1 MSDASPRFRIGGL
14 SFSYPSSPVFDDFAV
29 DSYARIVVLR
39 GPSGCG
45 KTTLLKL
52 MTGYLRPEKP
62 TVLPENAS
70 SCLIVQEDALFPW
83 LTGVDNLLLG
93 SGIALPDA
101 QRHAL
106 FPLVADFIHRRVYQM
121 SFGQRRKIEL
131 VRVLMRPYRLFCLDE
146 PFNYIDPASRSLL
159 SDFLNGTQLHDA
171 LIVMSTH
178 YDADTMRID
187 CDVVTFDGQLPVR
200 GVVPPVRHRLGIAAN

>member
-1 MSDASPRFRIGGL
+1 MSTARIRYRIEGL
-14 SFSYPSSPVFDDFAV
+14 SFSYPSSPVFDDFSV
-29 DSYARIVVLR
+29 DSDARIVVLR

-52 MTGYLRPEKP
+52 MTSYLRPEKP
-62 TVLPENAS
+62 AVLPESAS
-70 SCLIVQEDALFPW
+70 SYLIVQEDALFPW

-93 SGIALPDA
+93 SGISLPDA
-101 QRHAL
+101 QRHLL
-106 FPLVADFIHRRVYQM
+106 FPLVADFVHRRVHQM
-121 SFGQRRKIEL
+121 SFGQRRKVEL
-131 VRVLMRPYRLFCLDE
+131 VRALMRPYRLFCLDE

-159 SDFLNGTQLHDA
+159 SDYLNSAQLDDA

-187 CDVVTFDGQLPVR
+187 CEVVTFDGQLPVR
-200 GVVPPVRHRLGIAAN
+200 GVVAPVRHRLGISAN